1 MIRIP
6 VTRAPRFAALL
17 IASGGALGMTLG
29 SSAQGAAREWQF
41 GARISPEWR
50 HWTYGVPGGE
60 NEIRQ
65 TSVPLDLLVTTGE
78 IRGEIGADFV
88 RGRREST
95 APRDAAAGASSLEEV
110 SALRFGVQAPLFAGA
125 AIISLRHVQS
135 LSAGDLTADEAVVAE
150 GFEPL
155 ALEFARPRPFGG
167 STTTAGVGA
176 QIARGARWVWTGALS
191 GELRGES
198 DLLSGGP
205 RFDPGDRW
213 LGATALAY
221 SWPAPGA
228 RAVSEAARRIET
240 TLRASLRA
248 GGSGASRVDGETLYH
263 LGRQIGAGLSADT
276 QRGLD
281 RFRAQVDLIATERG
295 TVAEDGLIASSS
307 VRGGNRTAVTLEW
320 RRAFGSWSALGALD
334 GRVLRGFSGDLG
346 HSEWLAP
353 RLGVGRGFGPASA
366 RLEVARPFG
375 HARSSR
381 PMSGALVRL
390 VLSHG
395 IAP

>member
-1 MIRIP
+1 MIR
-6 VTRAPRFAALL
+6 VAGNRALQVAGLLVALASPWQVAA
-17 IASGGALGMTLG
+17 G
-29 SSAQGAAREWQF
+29 EWQF
-41 GARISPEWR
+41 GARIAPEWR
-50 HWTYGVPGGE
+50 RWSYGVPGGE
-60 NEIRQ
+60 KEIRQ
-65 TSVPLDLLVTTGE
+65 TSIPLDLLITTGE
-78 IRGEIGADFV
+78 IRGEVGADFV
-88 RGRREST
+88 RGRHEST

-110 SALRFGVQAPLFAGA
+110 SALRLGVQAPLFAGA
-125 AIISLRHVQS
+125 AIVSLRHVQS
-135 LSAGDLTADEAVVAE
+135 LSAGDLTADEVVVAE

-167 STTTAGVGA
+167 STTTAGFGA

-198 DLLSGGP
+198 ELLSGGP

-221 SWPAPGA
+221 SPHARGPRAASGA
-228 RAVSEAARRIET
+228 TSRIET
-240 TLRASLRA
+240 TVRASLRA

-263 LGRQIGAGLSADT
+263 LGRQIGAGVSAET
-276 QRGLD
+276 QRGAD
-281 RFRAQVDLIATERG
+281 RFRAQIDLIATERG
-295 TVAEDGLIASSS
+295 TVAEEGLIAPAS
-307 VRGGNRTAVTLEW
+307 VRGGNRTAVTVEW

-346 HSEWLAP
+346 HSEWIAP
-353 RLGVGRGFGPASA
+353 RLGVGRSFGPASA
-366 RLEVARPFG
+366 RLEVARPVG

-381 PMSGALVRL
+381 RLDGALVRL

-395 IAP
+395 IAL

>member
-1 MIRIP
+1 MIRI
-6 VTRAPRFAALL
+6 RSPRGLRLAALL
-17 IASGGALGMTLG
+17 SALASPP
-29 SSAQGAAREWQF
+29 QVAAEEWQF

-50 HWTYGVPGGE
+50 HWSYGVPGGE

-65 TSVPLDLLVTTGE
+65 ASVPLDLLISTGE
-78 IRGEIGADFV
+78 IHGEIGADFV

-95 APRDAAAGASSLEEV
+95 APRDAALGASSLEEV
-110 SALRFGVQAPLFAGA
+110 TALRLGVQAPLFAGA
-125 AIISLRHVQS
+125 AIVSLRHVQS
-135 LSAGDLTADEAVVAE
+135 LSAGNLTADEVVVAE

-167 STTTAGVGA
+167 SSTTAGIGV
-176 QIARGARWVWTGALS
+176 QIARGVRWVWTGALS

-198 DLLSGGP
+198 DLLLGGP
-205 RFDPGDRW
+205 RFEPGDRW
-213 LGATALAY
+213 MGATALAY
-221 SWPAPGA
+221 TWPALGA
-228 RAVSEAARRIET
+228 RPAIGATARFET

-248 GGSGASRVDGETLYH
+248 GGSGASRVDGERLYH
-263 LGRQIGAGLSADT
+263 LGRQIGGGLNADT
-276 QRGLD
+276 QRGVD
-281 RFRAQVDLIATERG
+281 RFRAQIDLIATERG
-295 TVAEDGLIASSS
+295 TVAEDGLIAPSS

-320 RRAFGSWSALGALD
+320 RRPFGSWSALGALD

-346 HSEWLAP
+346 HSQWIAP
-353 RLGVGRGFGPASA
+353 RLGIGRDFGPASA
-366 RLEVARPFG
+366 RLELARPVG

-381 PMSGALVRL
+381 PLNGGLVRL